1 MSHKSALDSMI
12 DIQSFDPA
20 TNIFASHNSKTK
32 KIDLAAVWIGTPLG
46 AFGESQLLAVQSV
59 LSSPYPVN
67 TTLQFGLLATPD
79 IDDSIVWYKDRKLA
93 CENPLLNELIERQAD
108 LIAGGTEVPIVPSSG
123 VHLCKKRIVI
133 TMRTPYNVGNPGNL
147 VFFNEAASKFESSFN
162 ATGFDIKRA
171 NINEYLG
178 LMRLITHIFDKV
190 DDRYDES
197 FGVNEQLFFKGD
209 EIIIQKDH
217 IAFETGESKQTNFFA
232 AALSPKH
239 LPREFSLALMNY
251 MIGDPRG
258 VNNQIR
264 HPYYMNLT
272 LRYPDQVTKKSSIEQ
287 KANWINHQLF
297 GGTGAKFMPNLVL
310 KKEGFDVL
318 QNELETRSAVLVE
331 TTFTFWLFSRK
342 LEEVKSHI
350 EDIRTYWTSL
360 GFEMRMDK
368 NVLDVLLGQTLPLGA
383 TYERSAGLFRT
394 HTLTSSQASQFLP
407 IFGEWRGTTDSCI
420 LLTTRRGEVAG
431 FDLFNSSMNFNAVLV
446 AAPGAGKSFVT
457 QRIITDYLAEGAK
470 IWVIDSGR
478 SYQKLAAASGGTFME
493 FSPDSDVCL
502 NPFTGFLAERGGL
515 NRKIDDEMDMLASLI
530 ERMAAQR
537 DPLDDIGVEI
547 IKRAIR
553 QTFIEHQGYTTV
565 RNIADWLTAQ
575 VNDDRAKDLA
585 MRMDSFAYGQYAKF
599 FNGHANVNMQNDFV
613 VLELDDLKNQ
623 RQLQQVVLLQ
633 LVAQITN
640 EMYFDSKRKKLLII
654 DEGWELL
661 DDPVMA
667 KAMESAY
674 RKARKFNGG
683 IITVTQGIADLYKSS
698 SGQSMIDNAS
708 WQIILQQKAEAIDAV
723 RKAGQLSLDEY
734 NFEMLKTITTVP
746 GSHSELMIVGNGAAG
761 IFRLAV
767 DKFTQAMFSTTG
779 KARYQVLEDIENGM
793 DVIESIERQVV
804 GAETMDIIKNIRELS
819 KLAEQIGLNK
829 LEVRRL
835 VIDALT

>member
-1 MSHKSALDSMI
+1 MSHKSHLDSMI
-12 DIQSFDPA
+12 DIQSFDPV
-20 TNIFASHNSKTK
+20 TNIFAAHNPKTK
-32 KIDLAAVWIGTPLG
+32 KIDLATVWIGTPLG

-59 LSSPYPVN
+59 LSSPFPVN
-67 TTLQFGLLATPD
+67 TTLQFGLLSTPD
-79 IDDSIVWYKDRKLA
+79 IDESLVWYKDRKSF
-93 CENPLLNELIERQAD
+93 CKNPLLNELVDRQSD
-108 LIAGGTEVPIVPSSG
+108 LIDGGRHVPIIPSSG
-123 VHLCKKRIVI
+123 VHLCKKRIVL
-133 TMRTPYNVGNPGNL
+133 TMRTPYDAGNSSNIIL
-147 VFFNEAASKFESSFN
+147 FNEAASKFESSFG

-171 NINEYLG
+171 NVNEYLG
-178 LMRLITHIFDKV
+178 LMRLMTHVYDDS

-197 FGVNEQLFFKGD
+197 HGVNEQVFYKGD
-209 EIIIQKDH
+209 EVVIQKDH
-217 IAFETGESKQTNFFA
+217 IAFETGESRKTNYFA
-232 AALSPKH
+232 TALSPKF

-251 MIGDPRG
+251 LIGDPRG

-264 HPYYMNLT
+264 HPYYMSLV
-272 LRYPDQVTKKSSIEQ
+272 LHYPDQITKKNSIEQ
-287 KANWINHQLF
+287 KASWINHQLF
-297 GGTGAKFMPNLVL
+297 GGTAAKFMPNLVM
-310 KKEGFDVL
+310 KKEGFDIL
-318 QNELETRSAVLVE
+318 RNELETRSAVLVE
-331 TTFTFWLFSRK
+331 STFSFWLFSRK
-342 LEEVKSHI
+342 LEEAKSHI

-368 NVLDVLLGQTLPLGA
+368 NILDALFVQSLPLGA
-383 TYERSAGLFRT
+383 SQERSVGLFRT

-407 IFGEWRGTTDSCI
+407 IFGEWRGTRDSTL

-431 FDLFNSSMNFNAVLV
+431 FDLFNSSMNYNAVLV

-457 QRIITDYLAEGAK
+457 QRIIADYLAEGAK
-470 IWVIDSGR
+470 VWVIDSGR
-478 SYQKLAAASGGTFME
+478 SYQKLAASAGGTFME

-502 NPFTGFLAERGGL
+502 NPFTGFLAERGGE

-537 DPLDDIGVEI
+537 EPLDDIGVEI
-547 IKRAIR
+547 IKMAIR
-553 QTFIEHQGYTTV
+553 QTFIEHQGYTTI

-575 VNDDRAKDLA
+575 VDDSRAKDLA

-683 IITVTQGIADLYKSS
+683 IITVTQGIADLYKSA

-723 RKAGQLSLDEY
+723 RKAGQLSLDDY
-734 NFEMLKTITTVP
+734 NYDMLKTVTTVP
-746 GSHSELMIVGNGAAG
+746 GSHSELMIVGNGVAG

-767 DKFTQAMFSTTG
+767 DKFTQSMFSTTG
-779 KARYQVLEDIENGM
+779 KDRYQVLDDIKNGM
-793 DVIESIERQVV
+793 DVIESIERQVIGSQAV
-804 GAETMDIIKNIRELS
+804 DVIENIRELS
-819 KLAEQIGLNK
+819 RLALQVGFDK
-829 LEVRRL
+829 VEVRRL
-835 VIDALT
+835 IMDALT